1 MARRRRRW
9 SAAYGGGRPPTEAAC
24 AHRPRMLIRRWG
36 GGDREH
42 SAIAASCGHFAV
54 YYSALPTR
62 SASAVAV
69 AATLAAIPP
78 RDARPPARPPAR
90 HRRRSPEPALRR
102 DGVAHHSLCA
112 QQRAANPEPL
122 HRHDGRNAIAAIP
135 PRDARPPARPPARH
149 RRRSRQA
156 ALHRRRC
163 GRRAAPWQRACKT
176 VQVQHLRHAR
186 TLRSAEIPILASR
199 PLDFEGPR
207 TTFKIERGGCW
218 IATVI
223 DSSMTECCSMHGFV
237 LAPR

>member
-24 AHRPRMLIRRWG
+24 AHRPRMLIRRW

-112 QQRAANPEPL
+112 QHRVANTKRL
-122 HRHDGRNAIAAIP
+122 HRRGSRNAIAVRRETLDRLA
-135 PRDARPPARPPARH
+135 ARMPARD

-156 ALHRRRC
+156 APRCVRRPPPWL
-163 GRRAAPWQRACKT
+163 RASKT
-176 VQVQHLRHAR
+176 VLVPSLRHAR

-207 TTFKIERGGCW
+207 TTLKIERGGCW